1 MTDEQKEELWLKNK
15 TRLLKESTEYQEAIQ
30 QFKMK
35 SGADW
40 LLFAIPVVAGIVFM
54 NTVGIKPEWLLWV
67 CTMAVAVI
75 IFAVC
80 VFVKSLSITGKMP
93 TEIEREIKKKYLE
106 SLKE

>member
-1 MTDEQKEELWLKNK
+1 MTEEQKEELWLKNK
-15 TRLLKESTEYQEAIQ
+15 TRLLKESTEYQEALQ

-67 CTMAVAVI
+67 CTVAVAVI
-75 IFAVC
+75 VFAVC
-80 VFVKSLSITGKMP
+80 VFVKCLSITGRMP
-93 TEIEREIKKKYLE
+93 TEIERDIKKKYLE